1 MNYRE
6 YGFKNESS
14 KVFHLFL
21 NIPIFPEVIT
31 VKELSNRAHITSQD
45 ARNLIEKL
53 PTNAPVFQD
62 DSGKLIS
69 RIK

>member
-31 VKELSNRAHITSQD
+31 VKELSNRAQITRQD